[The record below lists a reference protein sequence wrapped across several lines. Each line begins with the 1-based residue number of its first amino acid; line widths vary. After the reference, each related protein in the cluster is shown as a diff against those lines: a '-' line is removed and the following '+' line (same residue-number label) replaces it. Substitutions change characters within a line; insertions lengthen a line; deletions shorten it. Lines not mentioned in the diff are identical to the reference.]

1 MAWKAGENVYLIR
14 MNPSLKWALIGVPA
28 AALLLFAGCSLTR
41 AGYRSPKYTVK
52 ERLGRVEVREY
63 PELLLA
69 QTQTRRELEGK
80 DGSFMR
86 LFRFITKGNTAA
98 QPIPMT
104 TPVLYRGQGSS
115 EAMAFV
121 LPDTMKLAEAP
132 SPLDPTVK
140 LETRKAGTYA
150 VLRMKGPRRS
160 NGREKAVAEIE
171 SALDSSGWRLDGAPE
186 FAFYDPP
193 WIPWFMEKNEVLQ
206 RVVRR
211 NPAK

>member
-1 MAWKAGENVYLIR
+1 
-14 MNPSLKWALIGVPA
+14 MNTLLKWSLIGAPSAVV
-28 AALLLFAGCSLTR
+28 LCLAGCSLTR
-41 AGYRSPKYTVK
+41 AGYKSPNYTVR
-52 ERLGRVEVREY
+52 ERLGPVEVREY

-86 LFRFITKGNTAA
+86 LFRFITKGNVSA

-104 TPVLYRGQGSS
+104 TPVLYRGEGSA

-121 LPDTMKLAEAP
+121 LPATMKPGEAP
-132 SPLDPTVK
+132 VPLDPAVQIA
-140 LETRKAGTYA
+140 TRQAGTYA
-150 VLRMKGPRRS
+150 VVRMKGRRRS
-160 NGREKAVAEIE
+160 GGREKAIAE
-171 SALDSSGWRLDGAPE
+171 LDSAVAQSGWRVEGPPE

-193 WIPWFMEKNEVLQ
+193 WIPWFMEKNEVLR

-211 NPAK
+211 ESSR